1 MRYFIKFSYKGT
13 NYHGWQIQPNDISVQ
28 SVLTDAMSLVFRFQV
43 ELTGAGRTDAG
54 VHAVNMIA
62 HFDLPFL
69 IEDSS
74 KVVYR
79 LNSLLPKD
87 ISIDSIFEVEDTMH
101 ARFSA
106 KSRTYKYYVSTK
118 KSPFDDEFSA
128 RITFALDEEKMNEA
142 AKTLFDYT
150 DFTSFSKVHTDVKT
164 NNCKIYYVHWDRQ
177 GDYLVFT
184 IKADRFLR
192 NMVRAIVGT
201 LIEVGKGAITVDEFR
216 NIIESKDRCAA
227 GMSVPAKGLFLVDVE
242 Y

>member
-54 VHAVNMIA
+54 VHAANMIA

-106 KSRTYKYYVSTK
+106 KSRTYKRSHGPVHLPPDRRLGRSSSAAWSTGTH
-118 KSPFDDEFSA
+118 SSYWLPA
-128 RITFALDEEKMNEA
+128 
-142 AKTLFDYT
+142 YPG
-150 DFTSFSKVHTDVKT
+150 
-164 NNCKIYYVHWDRQ
+164 C
-177 GDYLVFT
+177 
-184 IKADRFLR
+184 ADSECR
-192 NMVRAIVGT
+192 
-201 LIEVGKGAITVDEFR
+201 
-216 NIIESKDRCAA
+216 
-227 GMSVPAKGLFLVDVE
+227 
-242 Y
+242 